1 MKSLATLGKQLTI
14 ISLAS
19 SCAVQAADWATWRN
33 DNKRSGISTES
44 VTPADLTQEWVFT
57 EKAPP
62 SPAWHGTMQ
71 RDAWNNIAK
80 AKPAR
85 AYDKSFNLIAA
96 NGKVFFASSSASAC
110 VALNAADGTETW
122 RANVGGPVRIAPT
135 YFSNKVYFGSDD
147 GQAYCVNANTG
158 AVVWKHRGAADAV
171 MIPKDHGFI
180 SRYPCR
186 TGVLIENGKA
196 WCGFGLLPW
205 QDNQLKALNSTS
217 GAITINKTVAAA
229 QWYSFEGP
237 MLASGSRLFVLQGR
251 VSPAY
256 FDTSNGNLLGRVEG
270 GGGTF
275 ALITPDDKI
284 IHGPGHGNNTWAK
297 DRTHHLAE
305 NNVSGTAVTRHS
317 RAHRL
322 LVDGSNRYYIIDDGV
337 SAQGGVSWVQTLSD
351 PDCLIKVGNT
361 LFVGGKNVVVAY
373 NAATGTEQKRFTVMG
388 NVHALAFSDGR
399 LFASTSVGKIY
410 SFND

>member
-1 MKSLATLGKQLTI
+1 MKSLSKNLII
-14 ISLAS
+14 ISLIS
-19 SCAVQAADWATWRN
+19 SSLVQADDWPTWRN
-33 DNKRSGISTES
+33 DNKRSGISTEN
-44 VTPADLTQEWVFT
+44 VVPNLLTEAWVFT
-57 EKAPP
+57 EKTPP

-71 RDAWNNIAK
+71 RDAWNNISK

-85 AYDKSFNLIAA
+85 AFDKAFNLIAA
-96 NGKVFFASSSASAC
+96 DNKVFFASSSTSAC
-110 VALNAADGTETW
+110 VALDAANGTETW
-122 RANVGGPVRIAPT
+122 RAKVGGPVRIAPT
-135 YFSNKVYFGSDD
+135 FNNSKVYFGSDD
-147 GQAYCVNANTG
+147 GLVYCVNANTG
-158 AVVWKHRGAADAV
+158 AIIGKHRGAPDKT

-205 QDNQLKALNSTS
+205 QDNHLKALDLNLSSVTLHNNVN
-217 GAITINKTVAAA
+217 AD

-237 MLASGSRLFVLQGR
+237 MLLSGNRLFVLQGR

-256 FDTSNGNLLGRVEG
+256 FDTSNANKLGRVQG

-297 DRTHHLAE
+297 ERTHHLAE

-322 LVDGSNRYYIIDDGV
+322 LVNGSNRYYIIDDAV
-337 SAQGGVSWVQTLSD
+337 SATGGVSWVKTLPD
-351 PDCLIKVGNT
+351 PDCLIKVGNSI
-361 LFVGGKNVVVAY
+361 FVGGKNVVVAY
-373 NAATGTEQKRFTVMG
+373 DAANGTEQKRFTVTG
-388 NVHALAFSDGR
+388 NVHALAFSNGK

-410 SFND
+410 CFQ